1 MGKKAKGQNRKLDCS
16 RNWAFLLYPDN
27 EAHQNIIDNIL
38 VKQVYRTVYIVHDK
52 MLDQD
57 PDSNKTHY
65 HVMLFLPNE
74 RWRDSIASEFSLESN
89 LLQKLNNPVGYF
101 FYCTHVSFQCKQ
113 QYRLNDFCGDKYWLK
128 RFKNVWD
135 KELVLDD
142 FRMTDL
148 FDYIDN
154 FDGVLDLMHFSRYCY
169 SHSKGDLLTKR
180 FHMWKAL
187 IDEHNFNIRVS
198 REICGSIPSQFY
210 ESEV

>member
-1 MGKKAKGQNRKLDCS
+1 MGKKAKGQNRKIDCS
-16 RNWAFLLYPDN
+16 RNWTFLLYPDN

-57 PDSNKTHY
+57 ADSNKTHY

-74 RWRDSIASEFSLESN
+74 RWRDSIASEFCLEPN
-89 LLQKLNNPVGYF
+89 LLQKLTNPVGYF
-101 FYCTHVSFQCKQ
+101 FYCTHVSFQDKQ
-113 QYRLNDFCGDKYWLK
+113 QYRFKDFCGDNYWLK
-128 RFKNVWD
+128 RFKNAWD

-142 FRMTDL
+142 FRMNDL
-148 FDYIDN
+148 FDYIDEY
-154 FDGVLDLMHFSRYCY
+154 DGVLDLMQFSRYCY
-169 SHSKGDLLTKR
+169 SHSRGDLLTKR

-187 IDEHNFNIRVS
+187 IDEHNYNIRVS
-198 REICGSIPSQFY
+198 REICSSIPKQFY